1 MITIEQKV
9 YGMTEAGEAIIAY
22 TMTSDNGSSVEV
34 CNLGAT
40 ILAVNVPDRDG
51 AIADVALGYPDYE
64 NMSRDCAAMGR
75 SIGRVANRLAEGK
88 MTIEGKDYQ
97 LAINNGPNHL
107 HGGLQGFGVKIWES
121 RVETNRV
128 VMTLHSED
136 GDQGYPGAVDVEAIF
151 DFDDEYALEV
161 TYRAVSDQTTVVNLT
176 NHAYFNL
183 AGPDE
188 PSVLEHELKLCATK
202 VLEMNENQIPTGVEL
217 EMAGTPMDFTSFKR
231 LGDAVEN
238 DFNNSTMFR
247 GLDHFFVVDGWQKSI
262 LAENAILR
270 DKKSGRTLTVLSS
283 APGLMAYTGN
293 WLAGGSPTTKN
304 GKPFVD
310 YQGVALECQIHP
322 NAANTPSFPSVEIKA
337 GEQFCQKIVFK
348 FGVEA

>member
-9 YGMTEAGEAIIAY
+9 FGMTEAGDAIIAY

-40 ILAVNVPDRDG
+40 ILSVNVPDRDG
-51 AIADVALGYPDYE
+51 KIADVALGYPDYE
-64 NMSRDCAAMGR
+64 NMARDCAAVGR
-75 SIGRVANRLAEGK
+75 SIGRVANRLAGGK

-107 HGGLQGFGVKIWES
+107 HGGLDGFGVRIWES

-128 VMTLHSED
+128 VMTLHSPD
-136 GDQGYPGAVDVEAIF
+136 GDQGYPGSVDVEAIF
-151 DFDDEYALEV
+151 DFDDEYSLEV
-161 TYRAVSDQTTVVNLT
+161 TYRACSDQTTVVNLT

-183 AGPDE
+183 AGVDE

-202 VLEMNENQIPTGVEL
+202 VLEMNDVQIPTGKEL
-217 EMAGTPMDFTSFKR
+217 EMAGTPMDFTSFAR
-231 LGDAVEN
+231 LGGAVEN
-238 DFNNSTMFR
+238 DFNHSKLFR
-247 GLDHFFVVDGWQKSI
+247 GLDHFFVVDGWKPSI
-262 LAENAILR
+262 LAENGVLR
-270 DKKSGRTLTVLSS
+270 DPKSGRTMTVLSS
-283 APGLMAYTGN
+283 APGLMVYTGN

-304 GKPFVD
+304 GKGFCD

-322 NAANTPSFPSVEIKA
+322 NAANTPSFPSVELKA
-337 GEQFCQKIVFK
+337 GETFCQKIVFK
-348 FGVEA
+348 FGTY